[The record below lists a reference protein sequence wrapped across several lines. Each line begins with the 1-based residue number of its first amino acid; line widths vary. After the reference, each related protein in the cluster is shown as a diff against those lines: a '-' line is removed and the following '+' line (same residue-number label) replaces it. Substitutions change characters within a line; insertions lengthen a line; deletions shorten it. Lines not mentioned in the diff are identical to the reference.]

1 MAYNILNVMELWLN
15 VVNLDVANEY
25 NMNDIGTNNID
36 MIYVKSMI

>member
-1 MAYNILNVMELWLN
+1 MAYNILKVNELWLN